1 MPLIITDAGLAAST
15 NKDGTGL
22 SPVTLTEV
30 QVYDSGT
37 RKTVISLQGVDLIEP
52 ARIYTV
58 AEDASNAS
66 YNARE
71 LRFYTD
77 TGVWFATA
85 KNSDNSII
93 QSKSASS
100 VFMLALELDISQAPG
115 SVAPSGNI
123 SFLSPYATEDAR
135 GSIEIA
141 NQSEA
146 GDKDNDTR
154 ALTPKKFWSVL
165 SDLDATEANKGLVE
179 LASLAEA
186 ENSAVD
192 NRALTPKN
200 LWNVLSTLNATEND
214 KGLARI
220 ATLSE
225 ARAPE
230 NTQLIIT
237 PNTLW
242 EILSGFVSKIDARAV
257 GELGWFTTTILPR
270 GFIELKGQ
278 RITGGVAKYPALADS
293 GSRFITRSGND
304 LIMADARDFIRGKGS
319 SDRTVGA
326 FESDAIRNI
335 TGRINLDDRD
345 GNRICDGAFQRGS
358 WISGTA
364 GAEGG
369 DSGSVINHFDASRV
383 VPTASENRPKSLT
396 ALVAIYAG
404 V

>member
-1 MPLIITDAGLAAST
+1 MPLTITDAGLAAST

-52 ARIYTV
+52 AQIYTV

-146 GDKDNDTR
+146 RDKDNDTR

-200 LWNVLSTLNATEND
+200 LWSVLSKLNATEND

-220 ATLSE
+220 ATLAE
-225 ARAPE
+225 ARTPE

-257 GELGWFTTTILPR
+257 GELGWFTTTTLPR

-278 RITGGVAKYPALADS
+278 RIIDGVAKYPQLADS

-304 LIMADARDFIRGKGS
+304 LVMADARDFIRGKGS
-319 SDRTVGA
+319 SDRAIG
-326 FESDAIRNI
+326 EREEDAIRNI

-345 GNRICDGAFQRGS
+345 GNLVCDGAFQRGP
-358 WISGTA
+358 WTGGTS

-369 DSGSVINHFDASRV
+369 DSGSVIHYFDASRV
-383 VPTASENRPKSLT
+383 VPTAEENRPKSLT
-396 ALVAIYAG
+396 AVVAIYAG
-404 V
+404 I